1 MFMFSFTVNLNNAEA
16 GDIKPT
22 HVFMHVGAQSDKPNI
37 IYTNIKNGRW
47 LGKIEMPFS
56 LDVSKAFDIV
66 FKASSTSTQ
75 VHCIYPPL
83 NLKILL
89 IKIDNK

>member
-1 MFMFSFTVNLNNAEA
+1 MFSFTVNLNNAEA